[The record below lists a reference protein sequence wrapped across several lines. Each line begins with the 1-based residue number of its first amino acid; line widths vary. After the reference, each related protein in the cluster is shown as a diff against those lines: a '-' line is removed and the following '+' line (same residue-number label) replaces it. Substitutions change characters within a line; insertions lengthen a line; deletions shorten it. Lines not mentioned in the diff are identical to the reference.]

1 MNSTT
6 TWHPSVDTAL
16 FMLIHSITPPPI
28 ASKTYYH
35 RAPSTIFTPGRSLGS
50 DPYPGGSYVYRHTSV
65 GNAGILFPS
74 WNAGMPG
81 KATTWT
87 AAGYGL
93 SIDTL
98 QNYQVSPGVL
108 HRLEYK
114 RPPQYELHPQS
125 LIPGDLHHSDPA
137 TSSVTR
143 PSVIRLPLWG
153 TLRPLHGT
161 HSQNVIPGVPYLSG
175 PVASSVTHRPVIP
188 GRFPPYLTL
197 RLHPPSSQSR
207 ISFMSEHER
216 NSDDETERKS

>member
-1 MNSTT
+1 M
-6 TWHPSVDTAL
+6 
-16 FMLIHSITPPPI
+16 
-28 ASKTYYH
+28 
-35 RAPSTIFTPGRSLGS
+35 
-50 DPYPGGSYVYRHTSV
+50 
-65 GNAGILFPS
+65 FPS

-98 QNYQVSPGVL
+98 QNYAPRMERRLVRHCMNCNRTIHFQTLLILVVVACLQSPTYQVSPGVL
-108 HRLEYK
+108 HRLEDK

-143 PSVIRLPLWG
+143 PSVIRFPFCG

-161 HSQNVIPGVPYLSG
+161 QSQNVIPGVPYLSG
-175 PVASSVTHRPVIP
+175 PVASAVTHRPVIP
-188 GRFPPYLTL
+188 GPFPPYLTL
-197 RLHPPSSQSR
+197 RLHPPSFQSR
-207 ISFMSEHER
+207 ISFISEHEQ
-216 NSDDETERKS
+216 NADDETDR

>member
-1 MNSTT
+1 
-6 TWHPSVDTAL
+6 
-16 FMLIHSITPPPI
+16 
-28 ASKTYYH
+28 
-35 RAPSTIFTPGRSLGS
+35 
-50 DPYPGGSYVYRHTSV
+50 
-65 GNAGILFPS
+65 
-74 WNAGMPG
+74 MPG

-98 QNYQVSPGVL
+98 QNYAPRMEHRLVRHCMNCNRNIHFQTLLILVVVACLQSPTYQVSPGVL

-143 PSVIRLPLWG
+143 PSVIRFPFCG

-175 PVASSVTHRPVIP
+175 PVASSVTHRPLIP

-197 RLHPPSSQSR
+197 KLHPPSSQSR

>member
-1 MNSTT
+1 
-6 TWHPSVDTAL
+6 
-16 FMLIHSITPPPI
+16 
-28 ASKTYYH
+28 
-35 RAPSTIFTPGRSLGS
+35 
-50 DPYPGGSYVYRHTSV
+50 
-65 GNAGILFPS
+65 
-74 WNAGMPG
+74 MPG

-93 SIDTL
+93 SIDTFQNYAPRMEHRLVRHCMNCNRTIHFQTLLILVVVACL
-98 QNYQVSPGVL
+98 QSPTYQVSPGVL

-143 PSVIRLPLWG
+143 PSVIRFPFCG

-175 PVASSVTHRPVIP
+175 PVASSVTHRPLIP

-197 RLHPPSSQSR
+197 KLHPPSSQSR